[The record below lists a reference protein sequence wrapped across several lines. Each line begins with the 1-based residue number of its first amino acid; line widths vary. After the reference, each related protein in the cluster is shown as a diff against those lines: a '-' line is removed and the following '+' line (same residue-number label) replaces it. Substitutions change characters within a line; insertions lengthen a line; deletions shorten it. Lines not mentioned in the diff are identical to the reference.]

1 MKLKYR
7 ITIGNV
13 LVLIMYLSQF
23 FINLISK
30 DPKDLMGAGYL
41 LFYSIFIF
49 LGDLFLQWLIDRHQ
63 KVLVIESVALA
74 IIFVLLAVS

>member
-13 LVLIMYLSQF
+13 LVLIMVSF
-23 FINLISK
+23 SVFTNFTSK
-30 DPKDLMGAGYL
+30 DPNDLIGVGYL

-49 LGDLFLQWLIDRHQ
+49 LADLFLQWIIDRY
-63 KVLVIESVALA
+63 KKILVIEGFALA
-74 IIFVLLAVS
+74 IILILLAVT

>member
-1 MKLKYR
+1 M
-7 ITIGNV
+7 
-13 LVLIMYLSQF
+13 LIMYLSQF